1 MREDCLLVSDI
12 FNPNPQGKSVSVLA
26 EDPRRTTQLSADA
39 CAEQPRNSSEKV
51 KYAMKHEMK
60 LIVWIGIFATAALGK
75 HMHMYTIEYHLSQHK
90 NT

>member
-1 MREDCLLVSDI
+1 M
-12 FNPNPQGKSVSVLA
+12 SVRA

-75 HMHMYTIEYHLSQHK
+75 HTCTESNITGRSIRILK
-90 NT
+90 IAF